1 MNPFPPLAL
10 DKYRT
15 ILWKFSRTFE
25 RSVSKKI
32 EVINTKIIQMQRISG
47 RAAPD
52 INGIHSVGQC
62 SKDKPENGKNRGK
75 TPDILD

>member
-1 MNPFPPLAL
+1 
-10 DKYRT
+10 
-15 ILWKFSRTFE
+15 
-25 RSVSKKI
+25 
-32 EVINTKIIQMQRISG
+32 MQRISG